1 MQMHRSA
8 IALSLQGHSQVTH
21 RSYKNAIC
29 ARISLKQ
36 SLHSAD
42 TTALKKGLHFMFFLN
57 CTAANITGFRGSQI
71 LTKKRKLSLVTRP
84 TSCFGSALHRDPKP
98 SNALKTRLE
107 YTNVAD
113 FYVNGKKETVDL
125 RDH

>member
-57 CTAANITGFRGSQI
+57 CTAANITGFRESPQE
-71 LTKKRKLSLVTRP
+71 KKTSLVTRP
-84 TSCFGSALHRDPKP
+84 TSYFGSALHRDPKP